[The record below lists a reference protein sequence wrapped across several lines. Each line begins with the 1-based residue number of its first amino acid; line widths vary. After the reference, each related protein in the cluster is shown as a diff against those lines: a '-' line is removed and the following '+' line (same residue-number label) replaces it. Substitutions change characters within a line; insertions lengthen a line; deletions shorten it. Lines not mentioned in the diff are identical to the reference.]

1 MIAWSRRGCSRSG
14 LARLF
19 ALSHRSERNKDLPL
33 GASRSSVDRP
43 SPTGRIPRFF
53 VDRPI
58 FASVIAIVTV
68 FTGLLALCNL
78 PITQIGTL
86 FRRR

>member
-1 MIAWSRRGCSRSG
+1 M
-14 LARLF
+14 
-19 ALSHRSERNKDLPL
+19 
-33 GASRSSVDRP
+33 
-43 SPTGRIPRFF
+43 GRIPRFF

-78 PITQIGTL
+78 PITQYPNIVPPTVTVTALYAGANAEMVASTVAAPIEQQINGVDDMI
-86 FRRR
+86 R